1 MNPITVNVRVHAD
14 IDTVWEYWNNPT
26 HIQNWAFASDD
37 WECPYAENSLIVGG
51 TFVSTMS
58 AKDKSASFNFSGI
71 YTTVIPKSLIEYTME
86 DGRKVSVSFE
96 QVEDTV
102 QITETFD
109 PESENTLELQK
120 AGWQAIVGNF
130 KSYVEKQTA

>member
-14 IDTVWEYWNNPT
+14 IDTVWECWNNPT
-26 HIQNWAFASDD
+26 HIQNWAFASND
-37 WECPYAENSLIVGG
+37 WECPYAENNLIVGG

-58 AKDKSASFNFSGI
+58 AKDKSASFNFSGV
-71 YTTVIPKSLIEYTME
+71 YTTVVPNSLIEYTME

-120 AGWQAIVGNF
+120 AGWQAIVDNF